1 MLTIKAIIG
10 IIEISIYNIL
20 YNGDKMLKDRIEIL
34 RSATVINDNVA
45 QYVNK
50 VIDELERYQ
59 FDESKMEMFTTHLA
73 MAVQRFMKNGEV
85 EHLDESIWNEV
96 KNFDTFNEAKQVYA
110 NIVSDA
116 PVQIPESEEKFLLM
130 HLCNLLQK
138 ES

>member
-1 MLTIKAIIG
+1 
-10 IIEISIYNIL
+10 
-20 YNGDKMLKDRIEIL
+20 MLKDRIEIL
-34 RSATVINDNVA
+34 RSAAVINDNVA

-50 VIDELERYQ
+50 VIDALEKYQ

-73 MAVQRFMKNGEV
+73 MAVQRIMTNGEV

-96 KNFDTFNEAKQVYA
+96 QIFDTFNEAKQVYA
-110 NIVSDA
+110 NIVSEA

-138 ES
+138 EN

>member
-1 MLTIKAIIG
+1 MKAITG

-34 RSATVINDNVA
+34 RSAAVINDNVA

-50 VIDELERYQ
+50 VIDALEKYQ

-73 MAVQRFMKNGEV
+73 MAVQRIMTNGEV

-96 KNFDTFNEAKQVYA
+96 KIFDTFNEAKQVYA
-110 NIVSDA
+110 SIISDA

-138 ES
+138 DS

>member
-1 MLTIKAIIG
+1 MKAITG
-10 IIEISIYNIL
+10 IIKISIYNIL

-50 VIDELERYQ
+50 VIDKLERYQ

-73 MAVQRFMKNGEV
+73 MAVQRIMKNGEV

-138 ES
+138 DS

>member
-1 MLTIKAIIG
+1 MKAITG

-34 RSATVINDNVA
+34 RSAAVINDTVA

-50 VIDELERYQ
+50 VIDILEEYH
-59 FDESKMEMFTTHLA
+59 FDEPKMEMFTTHLA
-73 MAVQRFMKNGEV
+73 MAVQRIMTSGAV
-85 EHLDESIWNEV
+85 EQLDESIWNEV
-96 KNFDTFNEAKQVYA
+96 QIFDTFNEAKQVYA
-110 NIVSDA
+110 NIVSEA

-138 ES
+138 DS

>member
-1 MLTIKAIIG
+1 MKAITG

-50 VIDELERYQ
+50 VIDKLERYQ

-73 MAVQRFMKNGEV
+73 MAVQRIMKNGEV
-85 EHLDESIWNEV
+85 EDLDESIWNEV

-110 NIVSDA
+110 NIVSEA

-138 ES
+138 DS

>member
-1 MLTIKAIIG
+1 MKAITG

-20 YNGDKMLKDRIEIL
+20 YNGDKMLKERIEIL
-34 RSATVINDNVA
+34 RSAAIINDDVA

-50 VIDELERYQ
+50 IIDTLEEYH

-73 MAVQRFMKNGEV
+73 MAVQRIMTNGEV

-138 ES
+138 DS

>member
-1 MLTIKAIIG
+1 MKAITG
-10 IIEISIYNIL
+10 IIKISIYNIL

-50 VIDELERYQ
+50 VIDKLERYQ

-73 MAVQRFMKNGEV
+73 MAVQRIMKNGEV

-110 NIVSDA
+110 NIVSEA